1 MPLTNVE
8 ILAAKPREKAF
19 KLSDGGGL
27 FLLVNPVGSKLWRM
41 AYRFAGREKLL
52 SIGGYPAVSLLDA
65 RAARDAAKAQI
76 KAGVDPS
83 AKKRLDKIAK
93 AQAAADTF
101 DAIAGELLNKKR
113 REGKAETTLGKLEW
127 LLGLALPA
135 LGLRPI
141 KEITA
146 PEILMVLRK
155 VEARGKVE
163 TAHRLRALIGEVFR
177 FAVATGRAESD
188 PTGALRGALAAP
200 VVKNRPATVE
210 PKAFGA
216 LLRAMSG
223 YEGMPET
230 QAALA
235 LIPLTFARPGEL
247 RSAEWSEIDFDAA
260 VWTIPAAKM
269 KMGRMHRIPLAA
281 QSLAILRRLHAMSG
295 DGRFLF
301 PGVRTPTRCMSE
313 NTINAALRRMGIP
326 KDEMC
331 GHGFRSSASSILNES
346 GLWNSDA
353 IEAQL
358 SHVENNAVRRA
369 YQRADFWDERV
380 RMMTWWAD
388 RCDEMRRGGEVVQF
402 QKAGA

>member
-101 DAIAGELLNKKR
+101 DAISGELLNKKR

-200 VVKNRPATVE
+200 VVKNRPAIVE

-247 RSAEWSEIDFDAA
+247 RSAECQKLISMRPFG
-260 VWTIPAAKM
+260 PF
-269 KMGRMHRIPLAA
+269 R
-281 QSLAILRRLHAMSG
+281 QRR
-295 DGRFLF
+295 
-301 PGVRTPTRCMSE
+301 
-313 NTINAALRRMGIP
+313 
-326 KDEMC
+326 
-331 GHGFRSSASSILNES
+331 
-346 GLWNSDA
+346 
-353 IEAQL
+353 
-358 SHVENNAVRRA
+358 
-369 YQRADFWDERV
+369 
-380 RMMTWWAD
+380 
-388 RCDEMRRGGEVVQF
+388 
-402 QKAGA
+402 